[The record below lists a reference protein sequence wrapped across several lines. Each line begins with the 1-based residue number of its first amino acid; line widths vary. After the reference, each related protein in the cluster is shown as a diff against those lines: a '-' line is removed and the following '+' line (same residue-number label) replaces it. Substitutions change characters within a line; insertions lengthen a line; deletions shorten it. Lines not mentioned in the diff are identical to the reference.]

1 MECVRP
7 GRDHEGGLENS
18 ARVQAMVLWPTV
30 TGADG
35 GGDLWW
41 PELMLEA
48 DCAVAGADGGGGVR
62 ACE

>member
-1 MECVRP
+1 M
-7 GRDHEGGLENS
+7 
-18 ARVQAMVLWPTV
+18 LWPTV

-48 DCAVAGADGGGGVR
+48 DCAMAGADGGGGVR
-62 ACE
+62 ACGWGRYPC